1 MIISKFKVFES
12 GTALGAIGT
21 HFVAG
26 MLAFGGTADLLL
38 GWSDIIKHSIL
49 KIVKLA
55 AVASDVAWAQTFTP
69 ATFTVGNEFVLSIKS
84 PDSRQQYVKIFK
96 YKVVAGDTAT
106 TVCNAFRALI
116 NASSL
121 PITGSGSATLTL
133 TADVAGTGINYVVT
147 AGATGTSTFTG
158 GSVTADAV
166 KTDAAHLASKYENV
180 DAADFASTT
189 DAYIQYLVKYKDTD
203 GVERYAACFVDDGTT
218 VTALDNAI
226 NGNYAAV
233 TEQDGVITINSII

>member
-1 MIISKFKVFES
+1 MIISKFKVFEN

-38 GWSDIIKHSIL
+38 GWSNIIKHSIL

-55 AVASDVAWAQTFTP
+55 AVAADVAWAQTFTP

-96 YKVVAGDTAT
+96 YKVLTGDTAASVVT
-106 TVCNAFRALI
+106 AFKALI

-121 PITGSGSATLTL
+121 PITATGSTTLTL
-133 TADVAGTGINYVVT
+133 TADIAGTGINYVVT
-147 AGATGTSTFTG
+147 AGATGASTFTG
-158 GSVTADAV
+158 GSVTGDAV

-233 TEQDGVITINSII
+233 TEQDGVIAEGAV

>member
-1 MIISKFKVFES
+1 MRISKFKVFEN

-26 MLAFGGTADLLL
+26 MLAFGGTADLLK

-49 KIVKLA
+49 NIVKLA
-55 AVASDVAWAQTFTP
+55 AVATDVAWTHTFTP

-84 PDSRQQYVKIFK
+84 PDSRQQFVKIFK
-96 YKVVAGDTAT
+96 YKVVSGDTAT
-106 TVCNAFRALI
+106 SVVTAFKALI

-121 PITGSGSATLTL
+121 PITATGSTTLTL

-147 AGATGTSTFTG
+147 AGATGASTFVGSALTG
-158 GSVTADAV
+158 DAV
-166 KTDAAHLASKYENV
+166 KTDAAHLAAKYENV
-180 DAADFASTT
+180 DAVDFASTT

-218 VTALDNAI
+218 VTALNNAI

-233 TEQDGVITINSII
+233 TEQDGVIAEGAV